1 MVRLPLTDHD
11 LGLLGIPVAY
21 NAATDP
27 AGGIPV
33 TLSAT
38 IAGAPHE
45 WSGRITRTD
54 SAIDPQTRV
63 LYAIAEVDDPYGAAA
78 EEDGAP
84 LAIGLF
90 LNARIVGR
98 EVENAHILPRNAL
111 RGENSV
117 YVVEEDGV
125 LRIRDVSVIDS
136 NPDRVI
142 VANGVENGDLVVV
155 SPIRGAS
162 DGMRVQ
168 TYGAD
173 GEMIAEYSAT
183 YDESTDGED
192 DAETDNGDAGGE
204 EAVASAG

>member
-1 MVRLPLTDHD
+1 MRRWPSVCSSTH
-11 LGLLGIPVAY
+11 G
-21 NAATDP
+21 
-27 AGGIPV
+27 
-33 TLSAT
+33 S
-38 IAGAPHE
+38 
-45 WSGRITRTD
+45 W
-54 SAIDPQTRV
+54 
-63 LYAIAEVDDPYGAAA
+63 
-78 EEDGAP
+78 
-84 LAIGLF
+84 
-90 LNARIVGR
+90 GR